1 MRFTCDDLRDL
12 LNLTIEKDPIFG
24 DCDVEAILIVLPDFL
39 NGSQGGYLG
48 NDWHSVKVRELTMR
62 AIESLTRLQNKQP
75 APEGWAEQLAAEAD
89 KKKG

>member
-39 NGSQGGYLG
+39 DGSQGGYTG
-48 NDWHSVKVRELTMR
+48 NDWHSVRVRELTMR
-62 AIESLTRLQNKQP
+62 AIESLTRLQNKEQS
-75 APEGWAEQLAAEAD
+75 PERMKEIAERSP
-89 KKKG
+89 